1 MYRTEYYSI
10 LIIVDMLRIQERI
23 NKRIAIKPVKMN
35 TNPLIPNGQPPFER
49 YNFALLICG
58 QPNSGKSSFFY
69 DQLTRPKHT
78 DTPSGL
84 FYKKFHKVYIFSP
97 STHTLGRKLYVPED
111 QIYKEFDVEA
121 LEEIIQEQE
130 QDFEEVRR
138 ANMEIEEYNK
148 NHKDKEELQ
157 TPQQVL
163 IVFDDMMADIAKD
176 KSRTFMRML
185 MNRRHLGISVVC
197 MTQVFNRI
205 PAKLRKG
212 FSDVMLF
219 KTKNRKELEAI
230 REELTSFN
238 PKEYEELIDAT
249 LQNQHDFILMKTYSN
264 DMFRNL
270 NPLSI
275 SSYSDDES
283 EEDK

>member
-1 MYRTEYYSI
+1 
-10 LIIVDMLRIQERI
+10 
-23 NKRIAIKPVKMN
+23 MN
-35 TNPLIPNGQPPFER
+35 TNPPIPNGQPPFER

-69 DQLTRPKHT
+69 DQLTRPKHLE
-78 DTPSGL
+78 TPSGL

-97 STHTLGRKLYVPED
+97 STHTLGRKLFVPED
-111 QIYKEFDVEA
+111 QIYKDFDVEA
-121 LEEIIQEQE
+121 LGAIIEDQER
-130 QDFEEVRR
+130 DYEEVRQ
-138 ANMEIEEYNK
+138 ANIEIEAYNK
-148 NHKDKEELQ
+148 EHKGKKEELQ

-176 KSRTFMRML
+176 KSKTFMRML

-205 PAKLRKG
+205 PARLRKG

-249 LQNQHDFILMKTYSN
+249 LQNQHDFILLKTYSN

-270 NPLSI
+270 NPLVVSEYD
-275 SSYSDDES
+275 SES
-283 EEDK
+283 EKE